1 LAGVFCYYNRVKKS
15 QGARKGARYET
26 PAQQASQQNAYSKMQ
41 RTNPN
46 FKQHFLSDLEQEEF
60 LDELFANLFDLGDI
74 TSDTDKVPDFRI
86 LTRS

>member
-1 LAGVFCYYNRVKKS
+1 
-15 QGARKGARYET
+15 
-26 PAQQASQQNAYSKMQ
+26 MQ

-60 LDELFANLFDLGDI
+60 LDELFANLFDVTPVD
-74 TSDTDKVPDFRI
+74 SDTDKVPDFRI

>member
-1 LAGVFCYYNRVKKS
+1 
-15 QGARKGARYET
+15 
-26 PAQQASQQNAYSKMQ
+26 MQ

-86 LTRS
+86 LTRA